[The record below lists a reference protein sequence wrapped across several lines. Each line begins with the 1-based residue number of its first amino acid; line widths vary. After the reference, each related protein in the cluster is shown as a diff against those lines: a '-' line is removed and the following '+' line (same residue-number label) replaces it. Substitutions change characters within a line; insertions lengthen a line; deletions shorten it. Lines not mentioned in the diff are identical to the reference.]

1 MTEHQSSGLLSSIL
15 CDDGSETL
23 TTSLIRVQQKLLVD
37 VSRYFMYKRNEQKR
51 NLSKSFTFITNL
63 IHLLLR
69 ETQMQINLSENVMLR
84 FQWHDELRDDW
95 ISVGNVENFFLD
107 LSFIRVVSFTS
118 INKFSYI
125 VRVVSGLS
133 IIA

>member
-107 LSFIRVVSFTS
+107 LSYIRVVSFTS